1 MVQALLIRWRF
12 PIRLARVSVLCW
24 TDKGCKIKMMR
35 ECRITLSCLLIGAVL
50 VVGLV
55 LQDTPTPLTVTL
67 SYDGFQFADAH
78 GYAVEPLATRA
89 CLTEPKGTRIFA
101 CAHIDG
107 YVVWAEGQIWDSPDV
122 VVQDEAE
129 ETEGVT
135 TVVSGTLLVVSA
147 VTYEWVGMQ
156 EPHNEQQ
163 RESILV
169 PEPPRYLPPK
179 RQSRLLV

>member
-1 MVQALLIRWRF
+1 
-12 PIRLARVSVLCW
+12 
-24 TDKGCKIKMMR
+24 MMR
-35 ECRITLSCLLIGAVL
+35 KCRIALSCLLIGAVL
-50 VVGLV
+50 VIGLI

-67 SYDGFQFADAH
+67 SQDGFQFADAH
-78 GYAVEPLATRA
+78 GSAVEPLPTRA
-89 CLTEPKGTRIFA
+89 CLTEPKGTRIIA

-107 YVVWAEGQIWDSPDV
+107 YVVRAEGQIWNSPDV
-122 VVQDEAE
+122 VIQDEAE
-129 ETEGVT
+129 EIEGVT
-135 TVVSGTLLVVSA
+135 IVVSGTLLVIGA

-156 EPHNEQQ
+156 EPRNEQQ